1 MLVLHNSG
9 LFVKIAPIIEIGNI
23 MEAFLQ
29 EAKASSRVLSTL
41 SGAEKNRILKEM
53 AEDLR
58 TNTEAI
64 LKANALDM
72 SDAESNNLAPSL
84 KDRLFL
90 DESRIEGMAVAI
102 EEIAGLKEPVGRV
115 LDGWVTEDGL
125 KIEKVS
131 VPIGVIGIIF
141 ESRPNVTSDTAALS
155 FKSSNVC
162 VLKGGKEAQN
172 SNEAIAKVLQEV
184 LKANDLPQALISLIP
199 DASREGVAKL
209 IKMDKYVDLIIPRGG
224 EGLIRYVSENASVP
238 VVKHDKGQCHTY
250 IDEDAN
256 VENAIAI
263 AINAKVQR
271 PGVCNS
277 METLLVDAAIAEE
290 VLPQL
295 KTAFDEAHTELKGC
309 ERTRESIEVS
319 QATEADYDTEYLAN
333 ILNIRV
339 VDGVDGAIDHIV
351 RFGSGHSE
359 AIITENIT
367 TAEAFLNSIDA
378 AAVYV
383 NASTRFTDGGAFGF
397 GAEVGISTN
406 KLHARGPMG
415 IEGLTTYKF
424 KIYGSGQIR

>member
-1 MLVLHNSG
+1 
-9 LFVKIAPIIEIGNI
+9 

-29 EAKASSRVLSTL
+29 EAKSASRVLMGL
-41 SGAEKNRILKEM
+41 SGAEKKRILAQM
-53 AEDLR
+53 AEGLR
-58 TNTEAI
+58 ANSQTLIE
-64 LKANALDM
+64 ANALDM
-72 SDAESNNLAPSL
+72 QAGKENNLSSAL
-84 KDRLFL
+84 MDRLSL
-90 DESRIEGMAVAI
+90 DAKRIEAMAVAI
-102 EEIAGLKEPVGRV
+102 EEIGALKDPVGRI

-125 KIEKVS
+125 NIQKVS
-131 VPIGVIGIIF
+131 IPIGVIGIIY
-141 ESRPNVTSDTAALS
+141 ESRPNVTSDTAALC

-172 SNEAIAKVLQEV
+172 SNESIAKILQDVLE
-184 LKANDLPQALISLIP
+184 ANDLPRALISLIP
-199 DASREGVAKL
+199 DASREGVDKL

-224 EGLIRYVSENASVP
+224 EGLIRHVTANATVS

-250 IDEDAN
+250 IDKDADLQS
-256 VENAIAI
+256 ALKI

-271 PGVCNS
+271 PGVCNA
-277 METLLVDAAIAEE
+277 METLLVDSAIAEKA
-290 VLPQL
+290 LPKL
-295 KTAFDEAHTELKGC
+295 KEAFDAAHTELKGDS
-309 ERTRESIEVS
+309 RT
-319 QATEADYDTEYLAN
+319 QAIIDVAKATDKDYDTEYLAN
-333 ILNIRV
+333 ILNIKV
-339 VDGVDGAIDHIV
+339 VDGVEDAIEHIV

-367 TAEAFLNSIDA
+367 AAERFLNAIDA

-424 KIYGSGQIR
+424 KIYGQGQTR